1 MGISGE
7 RLRTRRE
14 DLLVVLA
21 TGLFASALCFVRPT
35 IFESADYVLC
45 WKPVF
50 RFLTDTVRTGGIP
63 LWNPYIGLGRP
74 FLADM
79 TNAVLYPP
87 TYLILLGEQTG
98 VFLLVWLHCLLA
110 VFGMRRL
117 ASALHVGR
125 WQSYLMALSF
135 LACGS
140 LTARW
145 MAGQITYCWGLSYL
159 PWLFYYALRTEERWQ
174 GRRIAGYA
182 LLLAL
187 QFLCGHPQVFWFSAV
202 GQAVFIIARAVR
214 LPPREALRDAGLA
227 LGQFGAACAWCAG
240 LAAVVLLPMLQ
251 LAKQGNR
258 ADNSP
263 AFVTSGSLS
272 WADLGNLFGS
282 LYAGFSWESNLFVG
296 AIVVLSGCAGL
307 CLVRERNVRGLLGVL
322 VIALLIALGDRTPFF
337 GLLYKWLPGFASFR
351 IHARAALLV
360 VLVLICA
367 SGIWLSRPHPRLR
380 AAWNT
385 LFGVPIRYALI
396 GLVLLQS
403 VDLLQGTWE
412 TKRVV
417 TYAALFTLAPLEH
430 TFVRSLVAELRK
442 AGLMEPLQPPPRVCV
457 APSLVPANYGMIYH
471 YSHFDAN
478 CSLFLRRPWDYLHAM
493 LGIPP
498 EGSRGYLA
506 PVVYRH
512 GVFPYPDLAL
522 SVGFDPR
529 NGKLVVNT
537 NPAPRAFLVSAA
549 EVADYDAILDR
560 LAHGYDIHRATLLE
574 EPLAEPLPP
583 TNSPPGIAAIR
594 RFEPESLLVD
604 VEAKE
609 KALLV
614 LAEAW
619 YPGWHAEIDGQAC
632 ACLPANIWMRA
643 VPVPAGRHQVRL
655 YYRQDHL
662 LPGLLISLAS
672 AGLLL
677 AILAKSGGLMP
688 LTPGERALA
697 QASAAP
703 GARAS
708 LSPNLE
714 ATPLTQ
720 QPRAFSSHWQYLRA
734 VAVAAFGVALIA
746 SIAIQRMRL
755 LTAQETVVD
764 AEAQFHLAMTLHMQH
779 QMAQA
784 IAHYTETLR
793 LQPDHAVAL
802 NNLAWIRAANARAEF
817 RDGPEAVRLAQRA
830 CELTGYKEPMS
841 VQTLATAL
849 AEAGRFEDA
858 VAMAEQ
864 ARQLALAGGQRQLA
878 ENDLKIIKM
887 FTNRQP
893 YHEADRN

>member
-1 MGISGE
+1 M
-7 RLRTRRE
+7 
-14 DLLVVLA
+14 
-21 TGLFASALCFVRPT
+21 C
-35 IFESADYVLC
+35 
-45 WKPVF
+45 
-50 RFLTDTVRTGGIP
+50 
-63 LWNPYIGLGRP
+63 
-74 FLADM
+74 
-79 TNAVLYPP
+79 
-87 TYLILLGEQTG
+87 
-98 VFLLVWLHCLLA
+98 
-110 VFGMRRL
+110 
-117 ASALHVGR
+117 
-125 WQSYLMALSF
+125 
-135 LACGS
+135 
-140 LTARW
+140 
-145 MAGQITYCWGLSYL
+145 
-159 PWLFYYALRTEERWQ
+159 
-174 GRRIAGYA
+174 
-182 LLLAL
+182 
-187 QFLCGHPQVFWFSAV
+187 
-202 GQAVFIIARAVR
+202 
-214 LPPREALRDAGLA
+214 
-227 LGQFGAACAWCAG
+227 
-240 LAAVVLLPMLQ
+240 
-251 LAKQGNR
+251 
-258 ADNSP
+258 
-263 AFVTSGSLS
+263 
-272 WADLGNLFGS
+272 NLFCS

-307 CLVRERNVRGLLGVL
+307 CLVRERNVRGLLAVL
-322 VIALLIALGDRTPFF
+322 VAGMLIALGDRTPFF
-337 GLLYKWLPGFASFR
+337 GLIYKWLPGFANFR

-380 AAWNT
+380 DAWT
-385 LFGVPIRYALI
+385 RIFGVPIRYALI

-412 TKRVV
+412 TKRVI

-430 TFVRSLVAELRK
+430 TFVRTLVAELRGE
-442 AGLMEPLQPPPRVCV
+442 GLMEPLQPPPRVCV

-478 CSLFLRRPWDYLHAM
+478 CSLFLRRPWDYLHAV

-529 NGKLVVNT
+529 NGKLGVNT

-560 LAHGYDIHRATLLE
+560 LAHGYDIHRAALLE

-619 YPGWHAEIDGQAC
+619 YPGWRAEIDGQAC

-655 YYRQDHL
+655 YYRQDYL

-677 AILAKSGGLMP
+677 AILAKSGGPMP
-688 LTPGERALA
+688 LARILHAPHEMPAGRSAGFQTGLASAQEEGADQECGRHKPVWKPALRPRKSETSGLTPGEPALA
-697 QASAAP
+697 RASAAP